1 MADFSRYTRDY
12 PPGLTFRQQP
22 MADGWPVR
30 RFDWPH
36 ESVRPRG
43 SILFLVGRGDMP
55 EKYLE
60 TLAHWHAAGW
70 AISGFDWR
78 GQGGSGR
85 LASDQLVGH
94 ALDFAPWISDLAAIA
109 ADWKANNPG
118 PHVVIAHSMGGH
130 LALRGVMENVFAP
143 DAMVLNAPMLGFE
156 TKPLPTALVVAVVR
170 FLARR
175 NPERM
180 AWPANE
186 KPTVVPVK
194 RQALLTHDER
204 RYSDEMWWQQERP
217 DLVVGPPSLA
227 WLVAAHTSTCWTEAP
242 GRPESVHTPILM
254 LGTEADRLVSP
265 RAIHRF
271 AKRLPNCA
279 LHMFGNG
286 AAHELLRET
295 DKVRGEVLARID
307 QFLDRSAP
315 AK

>member
-1 MADFSRYTRDY
+1 MADFSRYARDY
-12 PPGLTFRQQP
+12 PPGLTFRQEA

-30 RFDWPH
+30 RFDWPQ
-36 ESVRPRG
+36 EGTRPRG

-70 AISGFDWR
+70 EISGFDWR

-85 LASDQLVGH
+85 LAADPRVGH
-94 ALDFAPWISDLAAIA
+94 ALDFAPWIADLKALA
-109 ADWKANNPG
+109 ADWMTNTPG
-118 PHVVIAHSMGGH
+118 PHVVIGHSMGGH
-130 LALRGVMENVFAP
+130 LSLRAIMEGVLAP
-143 DAMVLNAPMLGFE
+143 DALVLCAPMLGFE
-156 TKPLPTALVVAVVR
+156 TKPLPTALVAAVVR
-170 FLARR
+170 FMAKRT
-175 NPERM
+175 PERM

-186 KPTVVPVK
+186 KPTVVPVE
-194 RQALLTHDER
+194 RHALLTHDER

-227 WLVAAHTSTCWTEAP
+227 WLVAARESTQWTEEA
-242 GRPESVHTPILM
+242 GRPEAVTTPILM

-265 RAIHRF
+265 KAIHRF

-279 LHMFGNG
+279 LHMFGKE

-295 DKVRGEVLARID
+295 DKVRVEILARIE
-307 QFLDRSAP
+307 QFLDRFAP